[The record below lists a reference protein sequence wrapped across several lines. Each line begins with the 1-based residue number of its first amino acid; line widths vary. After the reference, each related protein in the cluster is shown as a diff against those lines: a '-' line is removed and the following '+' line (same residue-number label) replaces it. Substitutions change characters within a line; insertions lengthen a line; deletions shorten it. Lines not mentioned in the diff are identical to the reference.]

1 MRHTTLAL
9 LALAHCTLTP
19 CTDAKTWVVSGSNPA
34 ATDKGPATETTPLK
48 TIGAAA
54 AKAEAGDTV
63 LVHGGAVYRERVA
76 PASGDVTYA
85 AAVDT
90 AATGATPPVIRG
102 SEPLPASAWSAPGVG
117 SNSAKQKG
125 VWTASVAQLPF
136 ERVAGG
142 VFNPYAIRLAFPGN
156 ETSSGKHSGSDG
168 STCDGGHTLGQVFQD
183 GVLLTELSGNCTG
196 KPDCKEL
203 PPMSWMAVHNGT
215 TIWARFGADNDGDGG
230 DGAAAPP
237 QKVEA
242 TVRKS
247 VFAPHVRGLGNIV
260 VRGFVME
267 HAANQW
273 DDFFWLPRTQDHN
286 PSPAAFGQGGLLST
300 RSGHNWLVEHN
311 VLRHA
316 KTIGIDIGDEG
327 GADPEGNQAMPAR
340 VGNHT
345 IQWNR
350 IVDNGGKGLTGEFGS
365 VGPQPFTTRYR
376 STVTD
381 EVGWQPCPD
390 CEVHRNRGGVIAH
403 NIISGTNYLGCGAEE
418 NAALKVHGFS
428 GEVVANLIIENFDS
442 AGMWFDDLW
451 WDLRISRNVV
461 VSESGGPKD
470 ADWAGIMMEVSTGPA
485 LLDNN
490 VIFTTGGTY
499 GGGIFEA
506 DSNNVSIAHNLVMN
520 PVGAALHLSG
530 YGGRSYNCR
539 QVDGEGGNGGEA
551 CTGPLSA
558 DDVAWLSYGCGTS
571 KKNTPINLNRMCSR
585 EETDGLH
592 QHLPLTGVR
601 APHQCHVGKV
611 PCYAMLLSI
620 YTDVFANSILMGF
633 MVHLKGLAPTN
644 STTCKNYHAA
654 ANIFLGNAPI
664 SVSDQCASPA
674 KADGHVCCNNTMTG
688 NAVGKAVDGPS
699 TPGATKN
706 TVTTTTAT
714 LVGYSADGHASPN
727 DGSRWNFTTE
737 LFLDV
742 TADDAPTAA
751 AGKAGGPGT
760 DVDFFGRPRAGSGAE
775 EAGPFQNVSGA
786 TTRYQL
792 WPPGGGG
799 AVTHV

>member
-1 MRHTTLAL
+1 MRHSTLGL
-9 LALAHCTLTP
+9 FALAHCTLKP

-63 LVHGGAVYRERVA
+63 LVHGAVYRERVA

-125 VWTASVAQLPF
+125 VWTASVVGLPF

-196 KPDCKEL
+196 KRDCKEL

-215 TIWARFGADNDGDGG
+215 TIWARFGADDDSDGG

-340 VGNHT
+340 IGNHT

-376 STVTD
+376 STVTG

-403 NIISGTNYLGCGAEE
+403 NIISGNNYLGCGAEE

-461 VSESGGPKD
+461 VSESGGSKD

-490 VIFTTGGTY
+490 IIFTTGGTY

-571 KKNTPINLNRMCSR
+571 KKKHPNKLTQNVL
-585 EETDGLH
+585 EDTDGLH
-592 QHLPLTGVR
+592 QHLPLMGVR
-601 APHQCHVGKV
+601 TPHQCPVGKIAL
-611 PCYAMLLSI
+611 CY
-620 YTDVFANSILMGF
+620 
-633 MVHLKGLAPTN
+633 
-644 STTCKNYHAA
+644 
-654 ANIFLGNAPI
+654 
-664 SVSDQCASPA
+664 
-674 KADGHVCCNNTMTG
+674 NTF
-688 NAVGKAVDGPS
+688 S
-699 TPGATKN
+699 
-706 TVTTTTAT
+706 
-714 LVGYSADGHASPN
+714 LY
-727 DGSRWNFTTE
+727 
-737 LFLDV
+737 
-742 TADDAPTAA
+742 
-751 AGKAGGPGT
+751 
-760 DVDFFGRPRAGSGAE
+760 
-775 EAGPFQNVSGA
+775 
-786 TTRYQL
+786 
-792 WPPGGGG
+792 
-799 AVTHV
+799 